1 MREQRIFSNYQRLA
15 LMTVT
20 RALPWSG
27 TPLTCSTILPRPPPA
42 RGPPYARHAPHAPL
56 VVSTHH
62 SDQLFGCSIVW
73 FKSIFCK
80 IKENILNAACLM
92 LPSASPEKP
101 GSSAGVAAPD
111 LLDPKS
117 AAQNSKPRLSFS
129 TKPTVLASRVE
140 SDTTINVMKWKTV
153 STIFLVVVL
162 YLIIGA
168 TVFKALE
175 QPHEISQ
182 RTTIVI
188 QKQTFISQHS
198 CVNSTELDELIQVMA
213 RRVGYSASSVGGE
226 RLGVRGGNS

>member
-1 MREQRIFSNYQRLA
+1 M
-15 LMTVT
+15 
-20 RALPWSG
+20 
-27 TPLTCSTILPRPPPA
+27 
-42 RGPPYARHAPHAPL
+42 
-56 VVSTHH
+56 
-62 SDQLFGCSIVW
+62 
-73 FKSIFCK
+73 
-80 IKENILNAACLM
+80 
-92 LPSASPEKP
+92 
-101 GSSAGVAAPD
+101 AAPD

-140 SDTTINVMKWKTV
+140 TDTTINVMKWKTV

-198 CVNSTELDELIQVMA
+198 CVNSTELDELIQVTGTQELLF
-213 RRVGYSASSVGGE
+213 RFLCGQRQVRIRGNNLV
-226 RLGVRGGNS
+226 LGPPMCLWGPLPLFSLV

>member
-1 MREQRIFSNYQRLA
+1 M
-15 LMTVT
+15 
-20 RALPWSG
+20 
-27 TPLTCSTILPRPPPA
+27 
-42 RGPPYARHAPHAPL
+42 
-56 VVSTHH
+56 
-62 SDQLFGCSIVW
+62 
-73 FKSIFCK
+73 
-80 IKENILNAACLM
+80 
-92 LPSASPEKP
+92 
-101 GSSAGVAAPD
+101 AAPD

-198 CVNSTELDELIQVMA
+198 CVNSTELDELIQVIMA
-213 RRVGYSASSVGGE
+213 QRSCYPASSLGKESNGRKRLPAAQWPAYGGPIP
-226 RLGVRGGNS
+226 LSL

>member
-1 MREQRIFSNYQRLA
+1 METQSTPGLGSRASTSRASGIQSTFSDPFKKKPDQFPSHLLQPN
-15 LMTVT
+15 
-20 RALPWSG
+20 
-27 TPLTCSTILPRPPPA
+27 
-42 RGPPYARHAPHAPL
+42 PHSL
-56 VVSTHH
+56 LLS
-62 SDQLFGCSIVW
+62 
-73 FKSIFCK
+73 
-80 IKENILNAACLM
+80 
-92 LPSASPEKP
+92 
-101 GSSAGVAAPD
+101 VAAPD

-198 CVNSTELDELIQVMA
+198 CVNSTELDELIQELEDKIEKGQRYQNRYLCQPDVI
-213 RRVGYSASSVGGE
+213 
-226 RLGVRGGNS
+226 

>member
-1 MREQRIFSNYQRLA
+1 M
-15 LMTVT
+15 
-20 RALPWSG
+20 
-27 TPLTCSTILPRPPPA
+27 
-42 RGPPYARHAPHAPL
+42 
-56 VVSTHH
+56 
-62 SDQLFGCSIVW
+62 
-73 FKSIFCK
+73 
-80 IKENILNAACLM
+80 
-92 LPSASPEKP
+92 
-101 GSSAGVAAPD
+101 
-111 LLDPKS
+111 LDPKS

-213 RRVGYSASSVGGE
+213 QTRCSSVSCTGE
-226 RLGVRGGNS
+226 ERERARGDSSEHRAVLPCQPGP